1 MQVPARPQTR
11 AKARNP
17 VIRGLF
23 FLLGLICLALIPFS
37 YLPGIPTFD
46 LVLLA
51 AFFFSMS
58 SERMHN
64 WMLAHPYFG
73 RIIRGY
79 RDHGLTIRMKWIA
92 ATAITASLA
101 VSGAF
106 LTANPLIRM
115 ILVLVGVYAL
125 WFVFTRP
132 TRDQATT

>member
-1 MQVPARPQTR
+1 M
-11 AKARNP
+11 
-17 VIRGLF
+17 
-23 FLLGLICLALIPFS
+23 
-37 YLPGIPTFD
+37 
-46 LVLLA
+46 
-51 AFFFSMS
+51 
-58 SERMHN
+58 
-64 WMLAHPYFG
+64 
-73 RIIRGY
+73 
-79 RDHGLTIRMKWIA
+79 RMKWIA